1 MSYYE
6 YKTYPTA
13 GCLMEERWYT
23 LKELEEI
30 VAAIHKMNAVAVK
43 SMKEIRNEQS
53 N

>member
-1 MSYYE
+1 MTDYE

-30 VAAIHKMNAVAVK
+30 VAAIHRMNALAAN
-43 SMKEIRNEQS
+43 SMKEMKHD
-53 N
+53 